1 MVYGFVRNE
10 GTPRN
15 SLVNHHYAY
24 YCKLEFSGITNV
36 QTNSYKPIIIH
47 NLNNIYIYNIIYIHI
62 VIYIYIILH
71 NYTLILIINS
81 NTHIIFRY
89 LDHTSTWSPALPGR
103 HRPVALHLW
112 RRRWEQPG
120 AAEREPTEGRG
131 KAATAR
137 TGLGGVKLWEIL
149 PPRCQFLL
157 VKKEV
162 GTCLVI
168 WGGSEAMWFFHG
180 LGEMNVRLRAI
191 LRRQGKR
198 VLTCFDPWS

>member
-24 YCKLEFSGITNV
+24 YCKLEFSGYNQCSDKLI
-36 QTNSYKPIIIH
+36 QTH
-47 NLNNIYIYNIIYIHI
+47 NNPQSKYYIYIYIIYI

-191 LRRQGKR
+191 LRRERKGKR
-198 VLTCFDPWS
+198 VLTCFDPWA